1 MLASAVIYCLTQRSR
16 IIYPVYHHPSPP
28 PNYRADLF
36 HVRLLEMQRYTFALH
51 SFRHRGACAPPP
63 HSEFPLVNTIQEEH
77 PTPRFQFI
85 SPSPPRVLRN
95 CAMSAINCPLRYPN
109 VWERQRIDSVS
120 SSDYYAT
127 RLITLLAYFIF
138 CTINCYGK
146 QSPRHENTFIRFNL
160 FEINCS
166 KFMRLT
172 RFLKISIN
180 NKLPVN
186 ALFINVPRVYQSICG
201 ILAIYC

>member
-16 IIYPVYHHPSPP
+16 IIYPVYHPPPP
-28 PNYRADLF
+28 PNYRTDLF

-95 CAMSAINCPLRYPN
+95 CAMSAINCPLRYPKPLR
-109 VWERQRIDSVS
+109 RQRFFFRLLRYPT
-120 SSDYYAT
+120 DYPPGLFHFLHDKLLTENRVPATKT
-127 RLITLLAYFIF
+127 RLFVLICLKLIV
-138 CTINCYGK
+138 
-146 QSPRHENTFIRFNL
+146 QNL
-160 FEINCS
+160 CD
-166 KFMRLT
+166 
-172 RFLKISIN
+172 
-180 NKLPVN
+180 
-186 ALFINVPRVYQSICG
+186 
-201 ILAIYC
+201 

>member
-85 SPSPPRVLRN
+85 SPSSPRVLRN
-95 CAMSAINCPLRYPN
+95 CAMSTINCPLRYPKPLRTA
-109 VWERQRIDSVS
+109 EDRQRFFFRLLRYPT
-120 SSDYYAT
+120 DYPPG
-127 RLITLLAYFIF
+127 LFHFLHDKLLRK
-138 CTINCYGK
+138 TE
-146 QSPRHENTFIRFNL
+146 SP
-160 FEINCS
+160 
-166 KFMRLT
+166 
-172 RFLKISIN
+172 
-180 NKLPVN
+180 
-186 ALFINVPRVYQSICG
+186 PRKHVYSF
-201 ILAIYC
+201 